1 MIQCPRGTRD
11 FLPDEMEKRRF
22 YENRLRHVA
31 RTFGFREVETPIFEE
46 AELFILR
53 SGPNVLN
60 ELYAFKDKGDR
71 DIALR
76 PEMTAPAIRMFV
88 NGMSND
94 PKPIKIFYFG
104 QCFRYERPQSGRYR
118 EFFQFGAE
126 LIGSATPQTDAEVIA
141 MASSMIESLGL
152 KEYKLRIGHI
162 GVLRQKI
169 ADAGVPKERAAEVL
183 QKLDK
188 KLYDEA
194 RPLLSDMGVSEAAME
209 DIFDLTETVGGV
221 EVLDKVPGD
230 AGDWLRQVVSYLEAM
245 GVPTPEIDL
254 GVVRG
259 LDYYTGMV
267 FEAEAPALGAEKQ
280 ICGGGSYTL
289 SQLFG
294 GEEVFSTG
302 FAVGFDRI
310 LLAMEKEGQTYE
322 PVGIDAYVVPVTD
335 DMRMKSAEILAMLRR
350 AGISSDM
357 DIMGRKMAKA
367 MKYAS
372 GARARYVVIVGA
384 KELEEGSVTLRDMAS
399 GEQMLVKIDA
409 LAQSIKGR
417 SVPVHLGVQER
428 IRARY
433 QLLRPADVP
442 VAHLGYLGRQRLGVL
457 VEVPDALG
465 LHLVLA
471 AHLLDYELRV
481 HHELGLGS
489 AELYDLGYGR
499 YEPAVLGVVV
509 GVHPEE
515 LGVLVD
521 YLAVFGND
529 DGVGGFTRVTSRPA
543 VGIDSEH
550 RYSSSL
556 DTLLSPSTRRTL
568 ALIGASTS
576 S

>member
-11 FLPDEMEKRRF
+11 FLPDEMERRRF

-71 DIALR
+71 DLALR

-141 MASSMIESLGL
+141 MASAMIETLGL
-152 KEYKLRIGHI
+152 KDYRLRIGHI
-162 GVLRQKI
+162 GVLRQRI
-169 ADAGVPKERAAEVL
+169 ADAGVPADRAAEVL

-194 RPLLSDMGVSEAAME
+194 RPLLADMGVSSEAME
-209 DIFDLTETVGGV
+209 DIFELTETVGDVG
-221 EVLDKVPGD
+221 VLDRVPGE
-230 AGDWLRQVVSYLEAM
+230 AGDWLKQVVGYLRAM
-245 GVPTPEIDL
+245 GVPEPEIDL

-310 LLAMEKEGQTYE
+310 LLALEKEGQVYE
-322 PVGIDAYVVPVTD
+322 PLGIDAFVVPVTD
-335 DMRMKSAEILAMLRR
+335 ATRVRSAEILAMLRR

-357 DIMGRKMAKA
+357 DLMGRKLSKA

-372 GARARYVVIVGA
+372 AARAGKVVIVGES
-384 KELEEGSVTLRDMAS
+384 ELAEESVTLRDMES
-399 GEQMLVKIDA
+399 GEQTLVKIAD
-409 LAQSIKGR
+409 L
-417 SVPVHLGVQER
+417 VDR
-428 IRARY
+428 IRNR
-433 QLLRPADVP
+433 
-442 VAHLGYLGRQRLGVL
+442 
-457 VEVPDALG
+457 
-465 LHLVLA
+465 
-471 AHLLDYELRV
+471 
-481 HHELGLGS
+481 
-489 AELYDLGYGR
+489 
-499 YEPAVLGVVV
+499 
-509 GVHPEE
+509 
-515 LGVLVD
+515 
-521 YLAVFGND
+521 
-529 DGVGGFTRVTSRPA
+529 
-543 VGIDSEH
+543 
-550 RYSSSL
+550 
-556 DTLLSPSTRRTL
+556 
-568 ALIGASTS
+568 IGACPAPR
-576 S
+576 